1 MALIVVATQALTF
14 TRSFTALDRVVELF
28 KIPNDNHAANSIIG
42 HDSGYR
48 KSQSV
53 VV

>member
-1 MALIVVATQALTF
+1 MALIVVANLALTF

-42 HDSGYR
+42 HDSEME